1 MEAVNNYYAQKLL
14 LFPALHR
21 LGKLKFD
28 TKLKGFSYEFG
39 IIKYWKDQVN
49 MIKNWSLLRL
59 IPSHFD

>member
-39 IIKYWKDQVN
+39 RIKYWKDQVN
-49 MIKNWSLLRL
+49 MIKN
-59 IPSHFD
+59 